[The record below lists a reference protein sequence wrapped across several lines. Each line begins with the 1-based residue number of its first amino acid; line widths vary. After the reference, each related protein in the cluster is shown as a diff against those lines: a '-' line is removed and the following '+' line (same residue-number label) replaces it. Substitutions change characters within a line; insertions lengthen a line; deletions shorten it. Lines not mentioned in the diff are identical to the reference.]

1 MGAVLHTN
9 LLIFLLQ
16 SVVLSPSWS
25 SVNWDATYERAVDL
39 EINSHLPLWS
49 KTKVFEYSF
58 IDIYTTVLV
67 LVSFSN
73 RDQSCSSWQIVQQ
86 WNLIKNYGFCLV
98 WWSGGP
104 GSSSSKNNN
113 KIRVAWGSQPHSA
126 EREMKFEFRFIFLH
140 IFHFTFCNVSPK
152 AFRVSRLTKTNL
164 FCGCCVI
171 TINFLDLYFTVLYN
185 FAVGWIFA
193 NSLQQQNYEWRRLTD
208 GEETYKTYEKMTKC
222 TAIVDQNIDK
232 TDSDSPWRYLQPLLN
247 NKLNGWNK
255 FNKPRGM

>member
-73 RDQSCSSWQIVQQ
+73 RDEPCSSWQIVQQ

-104 GSSSSKNNN
+104 GSSSSK
-113 KIRVAWGSQPHSA
+113 
-126 EREMKFEFRFIFLH
+126 
-140 IFHFTFCNVSPK
+140 
-152 AFRVSRLTKTNL
+152 
-164 FCGCCVI
+164 I
-171 TINFLDLYFTVLYN
+171 TIRSESHEGASHT
-185 FAVGWIFA
+185 
-193 NSLQQQNYEWRRLTD
+193 QQNEKWNSSSDLFSCTFSILLSAMYRRKLFVFPVWRRPISFV
-208 GEETYKTYEKMTKC
+208 
-222 TAIVDQNIDK
+222 AVA
-232 TDSDSPWRYLQPLLN
+232 LL
-247 NKLNGWNK
+247 LLI
-255 FNKPRGM
+255 F